1 MYQIHVSPPS
11 GPEVSTSAVLGCN
24 DRSQLNQHRASS
36 GDQIRWLK
44 GWRAGL
50 LVMAACC
57 LVFVSFSDAAATATA
72 TPVFSRPSGTYT
84 SAQSVT
90 ITDATVG
97 ATIYYTTDG
106 SLPSRSS
113 AIFSST
119 HSITVSSTKTIKALA
134 VAPGYTTSGEGAATY
149 TIIAPA
155 AAAPVFSPG
164 TGSYTST
171 QSVTITDAT
180 PGVTIYYATNGT
192 TPTTSSTIY
201 KTGPIMV
208 SNSETLRAIAI
219 ATNYSPSAVA
229 WAGYYFP
236 TAKPTFG
243 LASGTYATPQMV
255 TIMDAT
261 PGATIYFTSD
271 GSWPSKTS
279 AIYTSPLTVSST
291 ETIEAL
297 ALASGYTAS
306 PLGEAS
312 YTILAHHVDL
322 SWDAPSS
329 SPVPIEGYKIYR
341 STGSSSTY
349 QVLNLSVDAQ
359 TTYVDSAVQSGLVY
373 HYYVESVD
381 SSGMQSS
388 PSNPASVTIP
398 SS

>member
-11 GPEVSTSAVLGCN
+11 GPEVSTSTVLGCN
-24 DRSQLNQHRASS
+24 DRSQLNQHCAGSS
-36 GDQIRWLK
+36 DQIHRLK
-44 GWRAGL
+44 GWHTGL
-50 LVMAACC
+50 LIMTACC
-57 LVFVSFSDAAATATA
+57 FVCVSFSDAAAT
-72 TPVFSRPSGTYT
+72 
-84 SAQSVT
+84 
-90 ITDATVG
+90 
-97 ATIYYTTDG
+97 
-106 SLPSRSS
+106 
-113 AIFSST
+113 
-119 HSITVSSTKTIKALA
+119 
-134 VAPGYTTSGEGAATY
+134 
-149 TIIAPA
+149 A

-180 PGVTIYYATNGT
+180 PGVTIYYTTNGT

-201 KTGPIMV
+201 KAGPIMV

-255 TIMDAT
+255 TITDAT

-271 GSWPSKTS
+271 RSWPSKTS

-291 ETIEAL
+291 ETIKAL
-297 ALASGYTAS
+297 ALAPGDTTS

-312 YTILAHHVDL
+312 YTILAHKVDL

-329 SPVPIEGYKIYR
+329 SPAPIEGYKVYR

-349 QVLNLSVDAQ
+349 QLLNSSIDTQ
-359 TTYVDSAVQSGLVY
+359 TTYVDSTVQSGLIY

-381 SSGMQSS
+381 SSGKQSA
-388 PSNPASVTIP
+388 PSNLASVTIP